1 MKITNSSIYTNPL
14 ESYRSKNNAENAD
27 EAPNKIHNQNN
38 QPENPTDTL
47 TLSDR
52 AKRLIEDEEAVKD
65 ISRQLETVANSEGSP
80 YDELTKCLEIA
91 SRIVKGDKVPQ
102 ADLNFL
108 MEKQPELF
116 SSAILMKQ
124 NSENPKRHKSLLDE
138 PKDNSLKVDDSGK
151 TELDAALAD
160 KIPSAEE

>member
-1 MKITNSSIYTNPL
+1 MKITNSSIYNHPL
-14 ESYRSKNNAENAD
+14 ESYRSKTNVEKPDETPDNILDKNNL
-27 EAPNKIHNQNN
+27 
-38 QPENPTDTL
+38 PENPADTL

-52 AKRLIEDEEAVKD
+52 AKKLLEDEEIVKD
-65 ISRQLETVANSEGSP
+65 ISRQLEAAANSESSP

-138 PKDNSLKVDDSGK
+138 PKDNSLQVVDSGSA
-151 TELDAALAD
+151 EIEAALAD
-160 KIPSAEE
+160 RIPSSEE